1 MIEPVVSVAIPLYN
15 KAAFIADTV
24 VSALAQTFTNF
35 EIVVVDDGST
45 DDGAERL
52 RQFADPRFRV
62 IRQDNAG
69 VAVARTR
76 AMREGRGKYVA
87 FLDADDLWHPDH
99 LFHLVKLSRHFP
111 QAALFGNDFAERS
124 GADAQHENE
133 TGGPVQYRAV
143 DDYFAECAFGR
154 APFYTSSCMVLRQR
168 ALDIGGFPV
177 GNYCGEDLALWMMLA
192 ADAPVAVSS
201 FVGCHYRRGIDSLS
215 RQSSY
220 RNAIDISMST
230 LDDILKR
237 HHGWPDARKN
247 GVREYYF
254 RIALAHCLDCFRA
267 GEIKHARD
275 YLRLAAGTRML
286 RRRLWEARV
295 LAYVPGPFREKLFRL
310 SDLRRA

>member
-1 MIEPVVSVAIPLYN
+1 MIQPVVSVAIPLYN

-24 VSALAQTFTNF
+24 ASALAQTFTNF

-52 RQFADPRFRV
+52 RQFADPRLRV
-62 IRQDNAG
+62 VRQDNAG

-76 AMREGRGKYVA
+76 AMQEGQGTYVA
-87 FLDADDLWHPDH
+87 FLDGDDIWHRDH
-99 LFHLVKLSRHFP
+99 LFHLMELCRRFP
-111 QAALFGNDFAERS
+111 QAELLGNDFAES
-124 GADAQHENE
+124 LGTATEPENE
-133 TGGPVQYRAV
+133 TTRPVQYRV
-143 DDYFAECAFGR
+143 VNDYFSECAFGR
-154 APFYTSSCMVLRQR
+154 APFYTSSCMVLRER
-168 ALDIGGFPV
+168 ALDLGGFPA
-177 GNYCGEDLALWMMLA
+177 GNYSGEDLALWMMLA
-192 ADAPVAVSS
+192 ADGAVAVSS

-220 RNAIDISMST
+220 RNAIDISMWT

-237 HHGWPDARKN
+237 HHEWPDARKN
-247 GVREYYF
+247 GAREYYF

-275 YLRLAAGTRML
+275 HLRLAAGTRML

-295 LAYVPGPFREKLFRL
+295 LAYVPGPLREMLFRL
-310 SDLRRA
+310 SGLRRV